1 MILRLSDSLSRGLI
15 VAAATCVAVA
25 MCFFGVRMALAAN
38 GAEEESVTGLLR
50 ATRLEPK
57 NPEYWYRL
65 GHYQQFNLEQLDSA
79 QAEEYFKKAIVLDP
93 EYTDAWL
100 DLGTTYELDG
110 NFEVARDAYERARRS
125 YPTSAEVSWR
135 YGNFLLRQGD
145 TRAAY
150 PEFRRSLEIDP
161 HRAAAAFSRCYRA
174 NPNINEIL
182 DQVIPPVPSVYV
194 DVIAEAASAKQ
205 VGVAEIVWKRLLGLN
220 PRLTLRDVEPLVG
233 ALMAEGERE
242 KARRVW
248 EEGAAAMYLP
258 ALISLPG
265 SVIWDASFESG
276 LSNAA
281 FSWHFQP
288 LSQGVST
295 AFDASERLSGNQSL
309 RLTFDG
315 KHNPS
320 IQAACTQGIVT
331 PNTKYHFS
339 AWIKTKNVTS
349 SSGIGFRV
357 QVFNQTTT
365 GEPFVSTRTL
375 NGTHPWTFVDLSLI
389 AGRDAHQAQ
398 VCVSRER
405 DLDSDV
411 RISGTAWLDDVN
423 LVPEPAEPVKP

>member
-15 VAAATCVAVA
+15 VAAAMCVAVA
-25 MCFFGVRMALAAN
+25 LCFFGVRMALAAN
-38 GAEEESVTGLLR
+38 GAEEESIAGLLR
-50 ATRLEPK
+50 ATHLEPK

-65 GHYQQFNLEQLDSA
+65 GHYQQFNLEQPESA
-79 QAEEYFKKAIVLDP
+79 QAEEYFKNAIALNP

-110 NFEVARDAYERARRS
+110 NLEAARESYESARRS

-145 TRAAY
+145 TQAAY

-174 NPNINEIL
+174 NPNIDEIL
-182 DQVIPPVPSVYV
+182 DRVLPPVPGIYV

-205 VGVAEIVWKRLLGLN
+205 VGVAEIVWKRLLGLY
-220 PRLTLRDVEPLVG
+220 PRLTIRDVEPLVG
-233 ALMAEGERE
+233 ALLAEGDR
-242 KARRVW
+242 AQALRVW
-248 EEGAAAMYLP
+248 DEGTADTYLP
-258 ALISLPG
+258 ALLSLPG

-276 LSNAA
+276 ISNAS

-288 LSQGVST
+288 LSQGVAAS
-295 AFDASERLSGNQSL
+295 FDILEKLSGNQSL

-315 KHNPS
+315 KHNPF
-320 IQAACTQGIVT
+320 IQPACTQAIVT
-331 PNTKYHFS
+331 PNTRYRFT
-339 AWIKTKNVTS
+339 AWVKTKNLTS
-349 SSGIGFRV
+349 GRGVGFRI
-357 QVFNQTTT
+357 QLFNQVPT
-365 GEPFVSTRTL
+365 GDPFVNTRTL
-375 NGTHPWTFVDLSLI
+375 NGTNAWTLL
-389 AGRDAHQAQ
+389 DAAVVTGPDVHQVE

-405 DLDSDV
+405 DLETDV

-423 LVPEPAEPVKP
+423 LVPESAEPVKP